1 MFRIIVISLFVAN
14 LLLVGFEASKPPVQT
29 QLAAS
34 VTKTGGTQEET
45 ADTHIPETAD
55 THIPT
60 IHLFSELMA
69 DQDLMSGHRQC
80 FTVGPFHDKED
91 MIAVRNRLQETSLST
106 RDRQTQAL
114 VEKGYWVF
122 LRPYRSLLEANEVLF
137 ALQGLGLKDASVMY
151 DGEYRNSISL
161 GYFLRQENALK
172 RKQGLEARGYEPL
185 MRVKRQAEPRYWLD
199 YEQNPGSALI
209 TLDMH
214 GRPNDFMQRSL
225 PCPEQGL
232 FETTV
237 AESQQHAESKATTSA
252 DVVIESEDG

>member
-29 QLAAS
+29 PAAAS
-34 VTKTGGTQEET
+34 VIETGDTQE
-45 ADTHIPETAD
+45 ETAD

-69 DQDLMSGHRQC
+69 DQDLISVHRQC

-122 LRPYRSLLEANEVLF
+122 LRPYRSLLAANEVLF
-137 ALQGLGLKDASVMY
+137 VLQGLGLKDVRVMY

-185 MRVKRQAEPRYWLD
+185 MHVQRQAEPRYWLD

-209 TLDMH
+209 ALDMH

-237 AESQQHAESKATTSA
+237 AESQQHAESKATTSS